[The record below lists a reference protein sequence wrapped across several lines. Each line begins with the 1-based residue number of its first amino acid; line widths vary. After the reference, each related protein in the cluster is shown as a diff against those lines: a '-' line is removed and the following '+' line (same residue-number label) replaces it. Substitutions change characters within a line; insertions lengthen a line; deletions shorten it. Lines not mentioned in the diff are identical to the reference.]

1 MYFNPSMAIA
11 LIFLLLPGYLTAGSA
26 SLPLTE
32 KQLEAHGKR
41 VGKTYWVVAEENQ
54 KPVFFSS
61 PSPSAP
67 SFLAGA
73 KESFEITEIVGA
85 STQRLYYKVRFAPG
99 KEGYISVDSFLEELN
114 STIATLD
121 PDRDQKRKSAKEA
134 NEENKREAWIRAQPW
149 PEHVKEAVLKRKAVL
164 GMTMSE
170 AKVALGKPTRVVKLK
185 AASTLMGEQQQWI
198 YDGGPVLTFTNGMI
212 TRIQTID
219 ARAE

>member
-1 MYFNPSMAIA
+1 MYFKT
-11 LIFLLLPGYLTAGSA
+11 FLAVASISLLFPAYLAAGPA

-32 KQLEAHGKR
+32 KQLEALGKR
-41 VGKTYWVVAEENQ
+41 VGKTYWVVAEENK
-54 KPVFFSS
+54 KPVFLSS

-73 KESFEITEIVGA
+73 KESFEITEVVGA
-85 STQRLYYKVRFAPG
+85 SSQRPHYKVRFASA

-114 STIATLD
+114 FTIATQD
-121 PDRDQKRKSAKEA
+121 PDRDQKKKSAKEA

-170 AKVALGKPTRVVKLK
+170 AKVALGKPTRVIKLK
-185 AASTLMGEQQQWI
+185 AASTLMGEQEQWI
-198 YDGGPVLTFTNGMI
+198 YDSGPVLTFTNRMI
-212 TRIQTID
+212 TRIQTIE